1 MKITKVKLKRRD
13 ADILAENLVEYNQAQ
28 IKTPIPAGETVAVM
42 EDGVFEQ
49 FTRHPRGKIVPAG
62 AFTHVVDAG
71 DDFFH
76 LTLGRYCSVA
86 RGIRVVNGH
95 HPLHSVTSNP
105 YHYAEYYRNNLPEEL
120 RYTGPVETFRRSYGR
135 GKVGNDVWLGAYC
148 IIRSGLSIGDG
159 AVVSSGSVIVKDVP
173 PYAIVG
179 GNPAKIIRYRF
190 PDEIVARFQ
199 ALKWWSYT
207 PEDFRDIDMFDVEG
221 FLTEMER
228 RKDLGQ
234 LRPFAPKR
242 FKFVAGELTELD

>member
-62 AFTHVVDAG
+62 AFTHVVDAS

-105 YHYAEYYRNNLPEEL
+105 ITMPNITATTCP
-120 RYTGPVETFRRSYGR
+120 RSCATPAR
-135 GKVGNDVWLGAYC
+135 SRPSGAAMAAA
-148 IIRSGLSIGDG
+148 RS
-159 AVVSSGSVIVKDVP
+159 ATMSGSGPI
-173 PYAIVG
+173 ASS
-179 GNPAKIIRYRF
+179 A
-190 PDEIVARFQ
+190 
-199 ALKWWSYT
+199 
-207 PEDFRDIDMFDVEG
+207 
-221 FLTEMER
+221 
-228 RKDLGQ
+228 
-234 LRPFAPKR
+234 
-242 FKFVAGELTELD
+242 AG